1 MEQDKFRCHFSIVF
15 ENLGMSFWIFLV
27 FVFTQIDDFKEVL
40 EAVEENDLADL
51 KYLLII
57 PVVLLV
63 IIAYWS
69 IIWSR
74 TWISIE
80 NDAIVLEKKTLIKK
94 KNTIG
99 MKNISNINMEQNLFE
114 RLIGTYKIKL
124 DTNSKS
130 TADGTD
136 VKIVLSKEK
145 ALKFK
150 ETVMLHMNGKKEETI
165 EHTEEKKVEYDIT
178 YSPMDII
185 KHCCYTASIFSVL
198 MLIAMIIGIIV
209 GIHSFRT
216 GTVIIDSLVN
226 IFGSILAIIFVAV
239 SVIQS
244 LIKDFF
250 VYYDFGAK
258 RIGDK
263 IYLHHGLLK
272 TREYAISVDKINA
285 IQVVSPTVSRIL
297 GRQFVKVVCV
307 GVGDED
313 NENSMILLS
322 ETKEGMKEKLR
333 NLLPEFEMEE
343 EELIRREKNTLFSE
357 LPGLLVCVI
366 VCAVVAGVFGFADF
380 FDIPMYARVLVI
392 LGSVLVALL
401 VVIADILQ
409 YKTCGIYVGEEVL
422 TLASGHFAKQIT
434 KIPYQKIQQMGYSQG
449 PICRHFGYAMGIVFV
464 LAQTLNSMYDI
475 SYFNVEIFEAVKE
488 KMLLR
493 KGNRD

>member
-1 MEQDKFRCHFSIVF
+1 MERDKFRCHFSVVF

-27 FVFTQIDDFKEVL
+27 FVFTQIDDFNEVL
-40 EAVEENDLADL
+40 EAIEENGFADL

-57 PVVLLV
+57 PAILLV
-63 IIAYWS
+63 IITYWI
-69 IIWSR
+69 IIWSK

-80 NDAIVLEKKTLIKK
+80 DDAIILEKKTLIKK

-150 ETVMLHMNGKKEETI
+150 ETVMLHMNGEKTVAADLREKEEI
-165 EHTEEKKVEYDIT
+165 VYDVT
-178 YSPMDII
+178 YSPMEIV

-198 MLIAMIIGIIV
+198 MLITILIGVIV
-209 GIHSFRT
+209 GLHSLRT

-239 SVIQS
+239 SVVQS

-258 RIGDK
+258 RVGDK
-263 IYLHHGLLK
+263 IHLHHGLLK
-272 TREYAISVDKINA
+272 TREYAVSVDKINA

-297 GRQFVKVVCV
+297 GRQFVKVICV
-307 GVGDED
+307 GVGDEE

-322 ETKEGMKEKLR
+322 ETMEGMKEKLGK
-333 NLLPEFEMEE
+333 LLPEFEMEE
-343 EELIRREKNTLFSE
+343 KEFIRREKNTLFSDV
-357 LPGLLVCVI
+357 PWLLFCTI
-366 VCAVVAGVFGFADF
+366 VLVAIAGVFGFADF
-380 FDIPMYARVLVI
+380 FDIPLSARVLI
-392 LGSVLVALL
+392 IIGSIMAYALVLVSNF
-401 VVIADILQ
+401 LQ
-409 YKTCGIYVGEEVL
+409 FKTGGINVGEKVL
-422 TLASGHFAKQIT
+422 TVSNGHFAKQIT
-434 KIPYQKIQQMGYSQG
+434 MIPYQKIQQMGYLQG
-449 PICRHFGYAMGIVFV
+449 PFCRHFGYASGSVYV
-464 LAQTLNSMYDI
+464 LAQMLNSMHEI
-475 SYFNVEIFEAVKE
+475 SYFKVEVFEAVKE

-493 KGNRD
+493 KGKRD